1 MYQHRQIHIWITE
14 SDYLVLREQS
24 VEARESVSSIVRR
37 LVKAERQRI
46 QDPQPSHV
54 PAPEPSPDEML
65 GSCASEAM

>member
-46 QDPQPSHV
+46 QDPQPSPV
-54 PAPEPSPDEML
+54 GPPEAGPDAML
-65 GSCASEAM
+65 DSCVS